1 MHRVVH
7 RSKVDPWLRLLLMA
21 AVGVS
26 LGTALTLVEQAPSPA
41 TVMAAALLVALGA
54 ALPLWILFDTGY
66 RVEGGVLH
74 VRSGPFRWRVP
85 LAEITGVSD
94 SRSAVS
100 APALS
105 LTRLRIDFGRGRSLL
120 VSPEDPE
127 AFRASLRAGGAN
139 TGEP

>member
-1 MHRVVH
+1 MVH
-7 RSKVDPWLRLLLMA
+7 RSKVDAWLRLLLMA

-26 LGTALTLVEQAPSPA
+26 LGAALTLVQQAPSPA
-41 TVMAAALLVALGA
+41 TTVAALLLVVLGVV
-54 ALPLWILFDTGY
+54 LPLWILFDTRY
-66 RVEGGVLH
+66 VVHGGVLQ

-85 LAEITGVSD
+85 LAEITNVAAS
-94 SRSAVS
+94 SSPVS

-105 LTRLRIDFGRGRSLL
+105 LTRLRIDHGRGRSLL

-139 TGEP
+139 TGPA